1 MMTTERPPSRIATA
15 RRHIAAT
22 GWGLV
27 GEAVRLPSAIIVFLI
42 LTRRFEKNDYGVLV
56 ATLSVLMFVMPY
68 ATAGSSYLL
77 LQRVAGDGWDAT
89 TALARAF
96 GTVLIGGGLFSL
108 GMVALRPLVLP
119 QIPAGTLALLCASE
133 IIAAGLV
140 EAMVFL
146 AQAQERLAVMAALRT
161 VAGIS
166 RVIAA
171 VGFVLFTHQPVLEP
185 RRLGPP
191 MWLWAVLVLTCGIVT
206 AIVGQLL
213 MVKQFVV
220 PTRPHKDDV
229 RRGVP
234 FALGFGADKFRDG
247 IDQWLLVRMNRSG
260 DAGIYGSSSRLV
272 SLAAAPIGSI
282 IAATNAKFFQA
293 ATVSV
298 FEARRLARRVTAIA
312 FAYALAAAAFFVLA
326 SGLIVRILPKSYA
339 ETGTAMR
346 LMSVF
351 PALAVLEVFV
361 GMALTAI
368 GRHPARVI
376 LNLVTA
382 GLNAVLDIIWIPRY
396 GYRAAIVATIIAG
409 LTYSA
414 ALWFTL
420 ERACRKS
427 MMAVQQK

>member
-1 MMTTERPPSRIATA
+1 MMTTERPEGRIATA
-15 RRHIAAT
+15 RRQIAAT

-42 LTRRFEKNDYGVLV
+42 LTRRFEKSDYGVLV
-56 ATLSVLMFVMPY
+56 GTLSVLMFVMPY

-77 LQRVAGDGWDAT
+77 LQRVAGERWDAT

-96 GTVLIGGGLFSL
+96 GTVLVGGGLFSL

-146 AQAQERLAVMAALRT
+146 AQAQERLAVMAALRA

-166 RVIAA
+166 RVVAA
-171 VGFVLFTHQPVLEP
+171 VGFVMFTHKPVIEP

-191 MWLWAVLVLTCGIVT
+191 MWLWAMLVLACGILT
-206 AIVGQLL
+206 AVVGQLL
-213 MVKQFVV
+213 IVRRFVV

-247 IDQWLLVRMNRSG
+247 IDTWLLVRMNRR
-260 DAGIYGSSSRLV
+260 DAAGIYGSSSRIV
-272 SLAAAPIGSI
+272 SLAAAPVGSI

-293 ATVSV
+293 ANVSV
-298 FEARRLARRVTAIA
+298 FETRRLARRVTAIA
-312 FAYALAAAAFFVLA
+312 FVYALGAAVVFFTT
-326 SGLIVRILPKSYA
+326 SSFIVRILPESYA
-339 ETGTAMR
+339 ETGTAIR

-368 GRHPARVI
+368 GRHPIRVI
-376 LNLVTA
+376 LNLATA
-382 GLNAVLDIIWIPRY
+382 GLNAVLDILWIPHY

-414 ALWFTL
+414 ALWITL
-420 ERACRKS
+420 ERACRRS
-427 MMAVQQK
+427 LRAR